1 MSPGGLHSP
10 ASSRSGCHSGWACT
24 SSAGHP
30 QEGGLGAEG
39 AGIHQSWVL
48 GARWRRGWET
58 PGSLFTGFFP
68 EPGMRGQGSCRA
80 RGAAGRP
87 GWLSRI
93 PAPPS
98 LYLPLPYRGG
108 TLTLTST
115 LTSNAE
121 KLQKGFPLPLPAS
134 IQLFNL
140 VFQPHQVSPQA
151 LLRQISHHNSHLP
164 PCQLWIKRFLPL
176 QQSQR
181 VGAVTKQRTDAKT
194 QKSHTAIT

>member
-1 MSPGGLHSP
+1 MCISIICPRGASTAQQAAAPAVTRAGRAPAVPATLRRVVLGLRGQEFTSPGCLERGGGEGGRLQA
-10 ASSRSGCHSGWACT
+10 ASSQVSSQSQAC
-24 SSAGHP
+24 G
-30 QEGGLGAEG
+30 
-39 AGIHQSWVL
+39 
-48 GARWRRGWET
+48 
-58 PGSLFTGFFP
+58 
-68 EPGMRGQGSCRA
+68 A